1 MPFKINYI
9 QMSKNENYDL
19 TALYRIALNEIE
31 NNDIQ
36 QINPEFY
43 TTLSQLI
50 GKLKTEE
57 YSGLEAKL
65 KNNLVEKTSLLT
77 SLIMKF
83 RLEKASINTKLAKGN
98 LIDEERFVLDSSDE
112 MEERNEMILSST
124 LSGKTKVLE
133 SISKNNK
140 IKPVSI
146 RFLKDVEEFV
156 GADSEKYGSF
166 KPEDIATIPNEN
178 AQELITKKLAVKIHL
193 EK

>member
-1 MPFKINYI
+1 
-9 QMSKNENYDL
+9 MSKNENYDL
-19 TALYRIALNEIE
+19 AALYRIALNEIE
-31 NNDIQ
+31 NNDNQ

-83 RLEKASINTKLAKGN
+83 RLEKASINTKIEKGN

-133 SISKNNK
+133 SISQMHKT
-140 IKPVSI
+140 KPVSI
-146 RFLKDVEEFV
+146 RFLKDVEEIV
-156 GADSEKYGSF
+156 AVDSEKYGPF
-166 KPEDIATIPNEN
+166 KSEDIATIPNKD
-178 AQELITKKLAVKIHL
+178 AQEFITKNLAVKIHL
-193 EK
+193 DN

>member
-1 MPFKINYI
+1 M
-9 QMSKNENYDL
+9 
-19 TALYRIALNEIE
+19 
-31 NNDIQ
+31 
-36 QINPEFY
+36 
-43 TTLSQLI
+43 
-50 GKLKTEE
+50 KT
-57 YSGLEAKL
+57 
-65 KNNLVEKTSLLT
+65 
-77 SLIMKF
+77 
-83 RLEKASINTKLAKGN
+83 RLEKAISGN
-98 LIDEERFVLDSSDE
+98 VQKTGLIDEEKFVIDSNDE
-112 MEERNEMILSST
+112 MQERNEMILSST
-124 LSGKTKVLE
+124 LNGKTKVLE

>member
-1 MPFKINYI
+1 
-9 QMSKNENYDL
+9 MSDTEIFDL
-19 TALYRIALNEIE
+19 SAIYRIALSEIE

-36 QINPEFY
+36 KINPEFY
-43 TTLSQLI
+43 IALSQFI
-50 GKLKTEE
+50 GKLKSEE
-57 YSGLEAKL
+57 YSGVEAKI
-65 KNNLVEKTSLLT
+65 KNEIVEKTSTLT
-77 SLIMKF
+77 QLIMKI
-83 RLEKASINTKLAKGN
+83 RLEKAISGN
-98 LIDEERFVLDSSDE
+98 VQKTGLIDEEKFVIDSNDE
-112 MEERNEMILSST
+112 MQERNEMILSST
-124 LSGKTKVLE
+124 LNGKTKVLE

>member
-1 MPFKINYI
+1 
-9 QMSKNENYDL
+9 MSKNENYDL
-19 TALYRIALNEIE
+19 TGLYRIALNEIE

-133 SISKNNK
+133 SISQKHK
-140 IKPVSI
+140 TKPVSI
-146 RFLKDVEEFV
+146 RFLKDVEEIV
-156 GADSEKYGSF
+156 AVDSEKYGPF
-166 KPEDIATIPNEN
+166 KSEDIATIPNKD
-178 AQELITKKLAVKIHL
+178 AQEFITKNLAVKIHL
-193 EK
+193 DN

>member
-1 MPFKINYI
+1 
-9 QMSKNENYDL
+9 MSKNENYDL
-19 TALYRIALNEIE
+19 TAIYRIALNEIE

-83 RLEKASINTKLAKGN
+83 RLEKASINTKIEKGN

-124 LSGKTKVLE
+124 
-133 SISKNNK
+133 
-140 IKPVSI
+140 
-146 RFLKDVEEFV
+146 
-156 GADSEKYGSF
+156 
-166 KPEDIATIPNEN
+166 
-178 AQELITKKLAVKIHL
+178 
-193 EK
+193 

>member
-1 MPFKINYI
+1 
-9 QMSKNENYDL
+9 MSDTEIFDL
-19 TALYRIALNEIE
+19 SAIYRIALNEIE
-31 NNDIQ
+31 NNEIQ
-36 QINPEFY
+36 QINSKFY
-43 TTLSQLI
+43 KDLSQFL
-50 GKLKTEE
+50 GKLKVEE
-57 YSGLEAKL
+57 YSGVEAKI
-65 KNNLVEKTSLLT
+65 KNEIVEKTSTLAQ
-77 SLIMKF
+77 LIMKT
-83 RLEKASINTKLAKGN
+83 RLEKAISGN
-98 LIDEERFVLDSSDE
+98 VQKTGLIDEEKFVIDSNDE
-112 MEERNEMILSST
+112 MQERNEMILSST
-124 LSGKTKVLE
+124 LNGKTKVLE